1 MSIRKNYTFILLFLT
16 YSLVSNLL
24 SQTSD
29 WKVIW
34 DRNPQIDSVDHYL
47 LYQQIGSAPTINSTV
62 VAQIEEPTSQSQD
75 SVMYTD
81 NSIQLGIHY
90 FYAVQAVNTNQ
101 LSSPLS
107 DPASA
112 AIPKILFGETMVLKA
127 DTTYLMSLNH
137 ESFIDDP
144 DHDPSELV
152 WSLSGSN
159 QINGSINPSNNIM
172 TIDTPADTTI
182 TETFQFTVTDPD
194 GFFDSKSMTI
204 TLTAETPP
212 PPPPPPPP
220 PGDDV
225 EKVVAYP
232 VPFVAS
238 NPPPCDCI
246 TFKFP
251 TSSNAQTL
259 LIFSVIGD
267 LVFSVSDLSDNYDW
281 QVVNSNGKK
290 ISPGLYLYYVQ
301 DDKGEQ
307 VASGKLVIIR

>member
-1 MSIRKNYTFILLFLT
+1 MLNKKTNLYVLLLLIFCFLQG
-16 YSLVSNLL
+16 VSA
-24 SQTSD
+24 QTTQ
-29 WKVIW
+29 WRVIW
-34 DRNPQIDSVDHYL
+34 DRNSTEDNVDY
-47 LYQQIGSAPTINSTV
+47 YNVYRKIGSAPTVNDPVLTQV
-62 VAQIEEPTSQSQD
+62 PEPTAQNQD

-81 NSIQLGIHY
+81 GTIQPGLHY

-107 DPASA
+107 DPESA

-137 ESFIDDP
+137 ESFIDDQ

-152 WSLSGSN
+152 WNLSGSN
-159 QINGSINPSNNIM
+159 QISGSINSTNNIL

-182 TETFQFTVTDPD
+182 SETFQFTVTDPD

-212 PPPPPPPP
+212 PPPPPPP
-220 PGDDV
+220 GDDV

-232 VPFVAS
+232 IPFVGS
-238 NPPPCDCI
+238 NPPTCDCI
-246 TFKFP
+246 NFRFP

-259 LIFSVIGD
+259 LIFSVMGD
-267 LVFSVSDLSDNYDW
+267 LVFSVSDLSDNYEW
-281 QVVNSNGKK
+281 KVVNSDGKK